1 MDSFHHGS
9 PNITRALCVV
19 FAFTFVFDVGVSTTT
34 FKINHDTIVDC
45 FFSATKAKLLN
56 YVVVAGRRQSRM
68 RISRPSLRWFL
79 ILILLRVVL
88 LVATGTARATYIDS
102 CFLHCA
108 TPSSLAIVR
117 RKQKQR
123 PPRQWSQQEGR
134 FVVGS
139 TYCNRND
146 RLLYCQQ
153 NDNKWNDLGEI
164 ERSLDRRSFLWGSQ
178 LSVVLGVSSSVLL
191 GCSSL
196 QQPSHKFQI
205 GTTAKANAADSSITK
220 SDGRLTDQIVQS
232 LVFEKIL
239 GSGSYKTVYLV
250 SATIP
255 AALDNGDF
263 NRNGNDNDNDRHT
276 GSMPMNT
283 ARYALAVE
291 RLRTKRDVKNA
302 FRGVRIPELI
312 QQGLL
317 NDTTT
322 STTGA
327 SGGGGDREL
336 FETIVDWW
344 IQSSNVP
351 EYAQGKRLFPS
362 SAVVNMDK
370 TLKRT
375 RSEPSKNF
383 AGSRWMLS
391 FKPVYDTDLKR
402 FIRNAP
408 VLFPVG
414 SNVGSSLDKTSL
426 SYNYWTEPVLMTFV
440 LEILHAGKLMHE
452 AGIVHRDIKPKNMM
466 IYTTT
471 TNANQSPSSS
481 GGSTSSS
488 IKRRPVII
496 DYGFSEVGS
505 PLLLEGSEKKENK
518 KDICV
523 VRPGQLKGEV
533 DYVLAEDLAKYR
545 GCQRGD
551 AYAMGKTL
559 YEFVFGSSELQL
571 QQQNQD
577 DDREVVISVN
587 GAEVQ
592 NQAFRKLLFDNANAG
607 TESRFRLSKGAADC
621 LLSIVR
627 GLCSNIQK
635 DALSF
640 AEAEAI
646 LSDFLSPSALP

>member
-1 MDSFHHGS
+1 
-9 PNITRALCVV
+9 
-19 FAFTFVFDVGVSTTT
+19 
-34 FKINHDTIVDC
+34 
-45 FFSATKAKLLN
+45 
-56 YVVVAGRRQSRM
+56 
-68 RISRPSLRWFL
+68 L
-79 ILILLRVVL
+79 ILFRVVL
-88 LVATGTARATYIDS
+88 LVATGPAAATHIDSS
-102 CFLHCA
+102 CFLYF
-108 TPSSLAIVR
+108 R

-123 PPRQWSQQEGR
+123 PPQQWVQQDGR

-139 TYCNRND
+139 PYGDKNNR
-146 RLLYCQQ
+146 LVLYCQQ
-153 NDNKWNDLGEI
+153 NDSINKWKDLGGI

-178 LSVVLGVSSSVLL
+178 FSVVLGLSSWVPL
-191 GCSSL
+191 GGSSL
-196 QQPSHKFQI
+196 QPLQI
-205 GTTAKANAADSSITK
+205 QKASAAPLTTARNGKDRSNTN
-220 SDGRLTDQIVQS
+220 SDGRLTDPIVQS

-255 AALDNGDF
+255 AAPRNNGDVD
-263 NRNGNDNDNDRHT
+263 NNGNDNDNYNT
-276 GSMPMNT
+276 NESGSIPMRT
-283 ARYALAVE
+283 VRYALAVE

-317 NDTTT
+317 KDNDTIPSSST
-322 STTGA
+322 SSSTSSS
-327 SGGGGDREL
+327 SGDEEL

-351 EYAQGKRLFPS
+351 EFTQGKRLFPS
-362 SAVVNMDK
+362 STVLDMDK

-414 SNVGSSLDKTSL
+414 SNVGNSMDETSL
-426 SYNYWTEPVLMTFV
+426 SYNSYWTEPVLMAFV
-440 LEILHAGKLMHE
+440 LEILHAGNLMHD

-471 TNANQSPSSS
+471 TTTNPSLPSSRNTTS
-481 GGSTSSS
+481 TTSSNTTT

-496 DYGFSEVGS
+496 DFGFSEVGS
-505 PLLLEGSEKKENK
+505 PLLLNEGSEKKIH
-518 KDICV
+518 ICV

-533 DYVLAEDLAKYR
+533 DYVLAEDLASYR

-571 QQQNQD
+571 QQQKNQE
-577 DDREVVISVN
+577 DDRKVVISVD

-592 NQAFRKLLFDNANAG
+592 NQSFRKVLFEDANAG

-621 LLSIVR
+621 LLSIMR
-627 GLCSNIQK
+627 GLCCSNQK
-635 DALSF
+635 EVLSF

-646 LSDFLSPSALP
+646 LSDFLSPSPSS